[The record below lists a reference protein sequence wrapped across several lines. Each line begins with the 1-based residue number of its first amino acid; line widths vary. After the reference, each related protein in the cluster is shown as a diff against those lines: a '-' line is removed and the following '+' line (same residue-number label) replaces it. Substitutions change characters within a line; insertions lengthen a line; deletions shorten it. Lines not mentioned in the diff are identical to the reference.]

1 MLCFSYS
8 LTLIDALDMLVI
20 MGNNSEFERVSNLV
34 IEKMNFDND
43 INVSVFE
50 TNIRGL
56 IFHNLFSFLLLKDLL
71 LNNIHVYVFKCY

>member
-56 IFHNLFSFLLLKDLL
+56 IFQNLFSFLLLKDLL
-71 LNNIHVYVFKCY
+71 LNNISV